1 MDTHAERASMQY
13 HTPGVTDRSPRG
25 RAFLRI
31 TIAFY
36 LLVLGMLCGTL
47 AERIRFDLRR
57 EPVLTRYDALLRA
70 RNIRLM
76 EIERAIADRS
86 GPAGVDPAAPVPF
99 GMPAAA
105 ADH

>member
-1 MDTHAERASMQY
+1 MDTHAERALMQY
-13 HTPGVTDRSPRG
+13 HTPSVTDRSPRG

-57 EPVLTRYDALLRA
+57 EPVLARYDALLRA

-76 EIERAIADRS
+76 KIERAIAGRS
-86 GPAGVDPAAPVPF
+86 GPAGVDPAPVPS